1 VSMMCVDFAVRTDQS
16 FRSVH
21 LRDESSGARRR
32 EVADADSMVDLR
44 VFLRDSRLQRFHL
57 ARFSMPSAH
66 LEFPPVVL
74 RRGCRAVLLVL
85 DVHRHLFGSDGRSSA
100 CVRRTF
106 SGSEFT
112 FVKRTRHSNALTSA
126 RTEDARRGRSERAG
140 RGERR
145 TCVEKARIR
154 RRGFGAMTRAMRER
168 GSNTLSWRGSEMRVD
183 RTRRAFS
190 STNRDGEGRRTG
202 VSVIRGIAGS
212 RRRTKV

>member
-1 VSMMCVDFAVRTDQS
+1 MSMCVDVAVRDQS

-32 EVADADSMVDLR
+32 EVADAEALVDLR

-57 ARFSMPSAH
+57 ARLPMPSAH

-85 DVHRHLFGSDGRSSA
+85 DVHRHRGSAVDRA
-100 CVRRTF
+100 RVTANVFR
-106 SGSEFT
+106 EFT
-112 FVKRTRHSNALTSA
+112 CVKKTRHSNDASA

-140 RGERR
+140 RGERAVR
-145 TCVEKARIR
+145 REGSARIR

-168 GSNTLSWRGSEMRVD
+168 GSNTLGARLGNARRSDATCVFVDEPSRRGDE
-183 RTRRAFS
+183 RAFQ
-190 STNRDGEGRRTG
+190 
-202 VSVIRGIAGS
+202 
-212 RRRTKV
+212 